1 MQRPPLPPTATQPAL
16 AAKRLAHWREELLR
30 TVLAVAVPTGTVLV
44 FIEHLR
50 FDGGNVVFG
59 SVTLREHIHTNIWVV
74 SLRDI
79 KNMIGFLYPD
89 YVYDPQFRHVTTAA
103 AAKNAFSGGVSRT
116 TWSPIY
122 ADPLSGMAW
131 LSTWMPP
138 TLVDPAPENPAP
150 LLVYPLL
157 PATTQF
163 HTLTEDQLVP
173 MTAQWLPEL
182 RHTADRCWSPN
193 PSENVVSWFIY
204 YMPAA
209 E

>member
-1 MQRPPLPPTATQPAL
+1 L